1 VFLSDLRLIRKDG
14 LDITNKLKAALLTG
28 TGRKYDLWENS
39 TRKGRGVA
47 ILIARDLNCQVL
59 DAIEDID
66 ENIVMLKI
74 KLNGSLFI
82 ISSIYGPNSGSADF
96 YENLDVFLTNLTGT
110 ETCDIILAGD
120 WNTVVDNSPVKDNL
134 DLLNMVTFPNQSNNA
149 RLLRLMDKWQLFD
162 AFRIKKPYS
171 KEFSYAPFGTSRNN
185 RSRLDFFLISA
196 SLVPKLSDSYICLG
210 RLCKLF
216 DHASVVLD
224 LGTRDT
230 GSKTANKKN
239 LPVKNFVLNRKCYQ
253 RVIALEA
260 CSAMVDCAPE
270 NSNHTTELK
279 LAISTIG
286 KKLSNVKVLQIK
298 EASGDSENNVQ
309 IEQLLSEIKADL
321 DALPDTDTL

>member
-1 VFLSDLRLIRKDG
+1 MIQNANSLNISSSVENWEIKVRSIMQQNKDIVFLSDLRLIRKDG

-39 TRKGRGVA
+39 TRRGRGVA

-59 DAIEDID
+59 DALEDID

-185 RSRLDFFLISA
+185 RSRLDFFFDFG
-196 SLVPKLSDSYICLG
+196 VPGPKAQRLLHLLRQTMQAFRSRFCGAGLG
-210 RLCKLF
+210 DQGYRIKNCK
-216 DHASVVLD
+216 
-224 LGTRDT
+224 
-230 GSKTANKKN
+230 
-239 LPVKNFVLNRKCYQ
+239 
-253 RVIALEA
+253 
-260 CSAMVDCAPE
+260 
-270 NSNHTTELK
+270 
-279 LAISTIG
+279 
-286 KKLSNVKVLQIK
+286 
-298 EASGDSENNVQ
+298 
-309 IEQLLSEIKADL
+309 
-321 DALPDTDTL
+321 